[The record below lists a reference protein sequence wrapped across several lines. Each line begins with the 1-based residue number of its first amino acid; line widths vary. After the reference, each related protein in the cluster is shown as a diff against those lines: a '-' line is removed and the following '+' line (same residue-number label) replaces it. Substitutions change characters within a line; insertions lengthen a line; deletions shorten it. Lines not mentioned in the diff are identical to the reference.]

1 MIITRSP
8 LRLPLAGGG
17 TDLESYYL
25 DRGTS
30 WISASINKYCY
41 SIINQRFDKNFLI
54 KYSKLED
61 VSSIDE
67 IEHNLVRETLR
78 FFEVKDKIELT
89 FTADVPGSTG
99 LGSSSAF
106 LVSLITC
113 LNSYLNLNLSVLD
126 FAKISTTIEKEILN
140 EPIGLQDQYI
150 TALGGIKQFDVT
162 TSGELS
168 FENIPLSIEKIDYLQ
183 KSLVLIY
190 TGIKRDSKSILLDQ
204 VSSTYNKDTN
214 VIERLNFVKSQV
226 PLIREALIET
236 DIDLLGN
243 LFHEHW
249 SLKIKQSKEMSSEV
263 INNLYSR
270 TLDHGAIGGK
280 LVGAGGGGFLLVVV
294 RDKDKFLKKAFMD
307 NLEIVPFEFEMNGTT
322 TLFNY

>member
-41 SIINQRFDKNFLI
+41 SILNQRFDKNFLI

-61 VSSIDE
+61 VSSIEE
-67 IEHNLVRETLR
+67 IEHNLVREALR
-78 FFEVKDKIELT
+78 FFGVKDKIELT

-113 LNSYLNLNLSVLD
+113 LNSYLNLNLSELD

-150 TALGGIKQFDVT
+150 TALGGIKQFNVT

-168 FENIPLSIEKIDYLQ
+168 FENIPLSLVKIDNLQ

-190 TGIKRDSKSILLDQ
+190 TGVKRDSKSILFDQ
-204 VSSTYNKDTN
+204 VSSTYNKDSN

-226 PLIREALIET
+226 PLIREALIDT
-236 DIDLLGN
+236 NIDLLGK
-243 LFHEHW
+243 LFHQHW
-249 SLKIKQSKEMSSEV
+249 SLKIKQSKEMSSEL

-280 LVGAGGGGFLLVVV
+280 LIGAGGGGFLLVVV
-294 RDKDKFLKKAFMD
+294 RDKDKFLEKASMD
-307 NLEIVPFEFEMNGTT
+307 NLEVVPFEFEMNGTT

>member
-41 SIINQRFDKNFLI
+41 SLINPRFDKNFLI

-113 LNSYLNLNLSVLD
+113 LNSYLNLNLSELD
-126 FAKISTTIEKEILN
+126 FAKISTTIEKEILK

-150 TALGGIKQFDVT
+150 TALGGIKQFNVT
-162 TSGELS
+162 PSGELS
-168 FENIPLSIEKIDYLQ
+168 FENIPLSLDKIDNLQ

-190 TGIKRDSKSILLDQ
+190 TGVKRDSKSILLDQ
-204 VSSTYNKDTN
+204 VSSTYNKDSN

-226 PLIREALIET
+226 PLIREALIDT
-236 DIDLLGN
+236 NIDLLGT
-243 LFHEHW
+243 LFHQHW
-249 SLKIKQSKEMSSEV
+249 SLKIKQSKEMSSEL

-270 TLDHGAIGGK
+270 TLAHGAIGGK
-280 LVGAGGGGFLLVVV
+280 LIGAGGGGFLLVVV
-294 RDKDKFLKKAFMD
+294 RDKDKFLEKASMD
-307 NLEIVPFEFEMNGTT
+307 NLEVVPFEFEMNGTT

>member
-106 LVSLITC
+106 LVSLISC
-113 LNSYLNLNLSVLD
+113 LNSYLNLNLSELD

-168 FENIPLSIEKIDYLQ
+168 FENIPLSLEKIDYLQ

-204 VSSTYNKDTN
+204 VSSTYNKDNN

-226 PLIREALIET
+226 PLIREALIEA

-270 TLDHGAIGGK
+270 SLDHGAIGGK